1 MITLL
6 FNHHII
12 LRLIITNEG
21 IIYIMILILIYYL
34 KPNNKPCLLA
44 SSYDGI
50 RSEFHQ
56 GDSFFIYIFYA

>member
-1 MITLL
+1 MIL
-6 FNHHII
+6 
-12 LRLIITNEG
+12 
-21 IIYIMILILIYYL
+21 ILILIYYL

-56 GDSFFIYIFYA
+56 GDSFFIYFFMHNGFI